1 MGGGERRIVRI
12 RVEGRVQ
19 GVGFRAFVAREA
31 GRLHVTG
38 WVRNRLDSAVEI
50 VAAGPSEAV
59 EQLAR
64 AAKRGPWA
72 ARVNSFRLEEAV
84 EQALQEAGG
93 DEGFVE
99 APTL

>member
-1 MGGGERRIVRI
+1 MGGGERRTVRI

-19 GVGFRAFVAREA
+19 GVGFRAFVVRAA
-31 GRLHVTG
+31 ARLHVMG
-38 WVRNRLDSAVEI
+38 WVRNRLDGAVEI
-50 VAAGPSEAV
+50 VAAGPNDAV
-59 EQLAR
+59 EELAR

-72 ARVNSFRLEEAV
+72 ARVDVFRLEEAA
-84 EQALQEAGG
+84 EEALQEAGG